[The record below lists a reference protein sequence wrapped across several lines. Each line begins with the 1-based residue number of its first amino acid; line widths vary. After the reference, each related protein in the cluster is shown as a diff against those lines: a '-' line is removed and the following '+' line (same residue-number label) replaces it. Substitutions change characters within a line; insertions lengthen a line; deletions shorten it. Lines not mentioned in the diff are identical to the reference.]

1 MKGGGI
7 MSLILC
13 PECNKEISSFASSCP
28 NCGFPI
34 TKSNQQEETF
44 NLVLQST
51 TIISNGNI
59 QTIKFLMD
67 ALSISISEANR
78 IIKSVPCTIASGL
91 TEQKVKL
98 IKSQLE
104 EYGCTLYIE
113 KNRPHVDNTISNDDI
128 DNYLTSK
135 SSAIRCPR
143 CNSTQISTGSRG
155 FSLVWGFIGSGKTVN
170 RCGKCGYSWKP

>member
-1 MKGGGI
+1 

-34 TKSNQQEETF
+34 NGNNQQPDSF
-44 NLVLQST
+44 NLILQST
-51 TIISNGNI
+51 TITSNGNVK
-59 QTIKFLMD
+59 TMRFLMD
-67 ALSISISEANR
+67 TLSITISEANR

-91 TEQKVKL
+91 TEQKAKL
-98 IKSQLE
+98 IMMQLK

-113 KNRPHVDNTISNDDI
+113 KNKGHINNTISNDDI
-128 DNYLTSK
+128 DNYFVSK
-135 SSAIRCPR
+135 SSAVRCPR
-143 CNSTQISTGSRG
+143 CNSTSITTGSRG
-155 FSLVWGFIGSGKTVN
+155 YSLVWGFIGSGKTVN